1 MGTGRHPSHRPLS
14 PAGEPDE
21 GVGYDP
27 PMTGWMRGDLE
38 WGTIPRLVRIAGE
51 RFPSHEALVDG
62 TVRLT
67 FPQLAERVEESTRA
81 AMAAGIEA
89 GDRVAI
95 WAPNTGEWVIAALG
109 LLSAGAVLVPL
120 NTRFKGHE
128 AAYVLQKSR
137 ARALFCVNGFLGTD
151 YVSLLDA
158 ANADLPDLDTIV
170 VLRGDARAGVVGW
183 SNYLAAGSLVTADDA
198 RKRADAVQGE
208 DLSDIMFTSGTTGR
222 PKGAMN
228 THTQALRVFT
238 DWGSIVGLS
247 EGDRYLV
254 VNPFFHTF
262 GYKAGI
268 IASLMKGATII
279 PQAVFDVD
287 AVLELVATE
296 RVSMLPGPPT
306 LFQSILNHPNRE
318 RYDLSTLRLAVTGA
332 AVVPVEMIR
341 RMREELTF
349 QSIITAYGLT
359 EAQGTVT
366 CCSRDDDPDTI
377 ANFCGKAIPDTE
389 VRIVD
394 DDGHEVTR
402 GVPGEVVTRGYHVMK
417 GYFEDPEETAKAVDA
432 DGWLHTGDIGIM
444 DERGYVRITDRK
456 KDMFIVGGFNAYPA
470 EIEGMLLRHPSV
482 GQVAVI
488 GVPDERM
495 GEVGMAFVVP
505 RAGQTV
511 DPDQLVAWSRDE
523 MANYK
528 VPRSVRIVDQ
538 LPLNASGKV
547 VKDDLREQARP

>member
-1 MGTGRHPSHRPLS
+1 MPGDG
-14 PAGEPDE
+14 A
-21 GVGYDP
+21 
-27 PMTGWMRGDLE
+27 RGDLE
-38 WGTIPRLVRIAGE
+38 WGTIPRLVRVAGE
-51 RFPSHEALVDG
+51 RFPGLEALVDG
-62 TVRLT
+62 NTRLT
-67 FPQLAERVEESTRA
+67 FPQLAAEVERSARA
-81 AMAAGIEA
+81 AMAAGLEP
-89 GDRVAI
+89 GDRVGI
-95 WAPNTGEWVIAALG
+95 WAPNSAEWVITALG

-128 AAYVLQKSR
+128 AAYILGKSR

-158 ANADLPDLDTIV
+158 ANAELPDLETIV
-170 VLRGDARAGVVGW
+170 VLQGDARPGVVRW
-183 SNYLAAGSLVTADDA
+183 SDYLDAGSAITEDDV
-198 RKRADAVQGE
+198 RKQAEAVQPD
-208 DLSDIMFTSGTTGR
+208 DLSDVMFTSGTTGR
-222 PKGAMN
+222 PKGAMG
-228 THTQALRVFT
+228 THAQALRVFA
-238 DWGSIVGLS
+238 DWGSMVGLS

-268 IASLMKGATII
+268 LASLMKGATVL

-287 AVLELVATE
+287 VVLQRIAAE

-306 LFQSILNHPNRE
+306 LFQSILNHPDRD

-332 AVVPVEMIR
+332 ASVPVEMIR

-349 QSIITAYGLT
+349 EVILTAYGLT
-359 EAQGTVT
+359 EAQGTLT
-366 CCSRDDDPDTI
+366 CCSRDDDPETI

-389 VRIVD
+389 VRVVD
-394 DDGHEVTR
+394 DDGRELPHGE
-402 GVPGEVVTRGYHVMK
+402 PGEVVARGYHVMK
-417 GYFEDPEETAKAVDA
+417 GYFEEPEETARAIGP
-432 DGWLHTGDIGIM
+432 DGWLHTGDVGIM
-444 DERGYVRITDRK
+444 DERGYLRITDRK

-470 EIEGMLLRHPSV
+470 EIEGMLLRHPAV

-488 GVPDERM
+488 GVPDDRL

-505 RAGQTV
+505 RAGQAV
-511 DPDQLVAWSRDE
+511 DPDQLIGWAREE

-528 VPRSVRIVDQ
+528 VPRAVRVVDQ

-547 VKDDLREQARP
+547 VKDDLREQARH